1 MRPVS
6 HTLIDH
12 VRAPI
17 DTVFAALTDPRC
29 LEQWLPGCSAVLAQG
44 PVRKGS
50 KLRAQFGPRT
60 TEFDVVDYQPPNTF
74 GWVERGQRRNSK
86 TFFRLDSA
94 ETATAVTIRQVWTPP
109 SISAWVRGRLFPKR
123 NVQRHCK
130 TIVAGLRAIVVPRVG
145 TPDGSIPP
153 APAP

>member
-17 DTVFAALTDPRC
+17 DTVFAALTEPRS

-60 TEFDVVDYQPPNTF
+60 TEFDIVDFQPPNTF
-74 GWVERGQRRNSK
+74 GWVERGQRRNTK
-86 TFFRLDSA
+86 TFFRLDPTDS
-94 ETATAVTIRQVWTPP
+94 ATAVTVRQVWTPP
-109 SISAWVRGRLFPKR
+109 SLSAWVRGRLFPKR
-123 NVQRHCK
+123 NVQRHSK
-130 TIVAGLRAIVVPRVG
+130 KIVAGLRALV
-145 TPDGSIPP
+145 TPLNGEPSR
-153 APAP
+153 

>member
-17 DTVFAALTDPRC
+17 ESVFAALTDPRC

-50 KLRAQFGPRT
+50 RLRAQFGART
-60 TEFDVVDYQPPNTF
+60 TELDVVDFQPPNTF
-74 GWVERGQRRNSK
+74 GWVERGQRKNVK
-86 TFFRLDSA
+86 TFFRLDPSNA
-94 ETATAVTIRQVWTPP
+94 ATAVTVRQVWTP
-109 SISAWVRGRLFPKR
+109 SSLRAWVRGHFFAKR
-123 NVQRHCK
+123 NVQRHSK
-130 TIVAGLRAIVVPRVG
+130 TMVAGLRTVLSSQPSEPLA
-145 TPDGSIPP
+145 
-153 APAP
+153 